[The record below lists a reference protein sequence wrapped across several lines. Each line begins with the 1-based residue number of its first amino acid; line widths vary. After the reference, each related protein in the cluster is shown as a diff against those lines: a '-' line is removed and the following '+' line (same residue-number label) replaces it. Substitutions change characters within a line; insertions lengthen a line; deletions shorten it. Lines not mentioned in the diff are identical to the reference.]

1 MNSTLGV
8 VLIYD
13 EEYGGFV
20 ADVPQLPGCMS
31 QGKTRDE
38 AMANVAEAID
48 LYLECLP
55 GEERELLLKSRTTG
69 FEFLELEPAK

>member
-1 MNSTLGV
+1 MNSTFSV

-13 EEYGGFV
+13 EEYGGYV
-20 ADVPQLPGCMS
+20 ADVPRLPGCMS

-48 LYLECLP
+48 LYLECLTV
-55 GEERELLLKSRTTG
+55 EERGILLKSRTAG
-69 FEFLELEPAK
+69 FELLDIELAR